1 MFSPLARDVMLRET
15 RAAALR
21 DLRRECEERA
31 REQEQTAREL
41 AREREADLQALRDW
55 SALLLCLG

>member
-1 MFSPLARDVMLRET
+1 MIRET

-31 REQEQTAREL
+31 RERAEIAR
-41 AREREADLQALRDW
+41 AREREADLEADLQAARDW
-55 SALLLCLG
+55 SALLLCLD